1 MKSQHLF
8 QALVRVGGRR
18 SRQDAIARTR
28 SGPLLLLCL
37 TAIKMEEIVFI
48 NNSHIETGIVA
59 SKKQISK
66 LAVVRN
72 RAKRRIRAA
81 LEELDQESVRSEMH
95 KRHIGKMRLLLVVQ
109 REALVLPFEDLK
121 KMLHRGL
128 VKLVSQLPPPQK
140 DINVQ

>member
-1 MKSQHLF
+1 MKSRSLF
-8 QALVRVGGRR
+8 QPLVRVGGRR

-37 TAIKMEEIVFI
+37 TAIKMEEFVFI
-48 NNSHIETGIVA
+48 ENSHIETGIVA

-81 LEELDQESVRSEMH
+81 LEELDQDSVRTEMQ
-95 KRHIGKMRLLLVVQ
+95 KRQIGKMRLLLVCQ
-109 REALVLPFEDLK
+109 REALQLPFEDLK
-121 KMLHRGL
+121 KLLNRGL
-128 VKLVSQLPPPQK
+128 IKLVSQLPLTEK

>member
-1 MKSQHLF
+1 MKSRPLF
-8 QALVRVGGRR
+8 QPLVRVGGRR

-28 SGPLLLLCL
+28 SGPILLLCL
-37 TAIKMEEIVFI
+37 AAISTEEPVFI
-48 NNSHIETGIVA
+48 DNYRIETGIVA

-81 LEELDQESVRSEMH
+81 LEELDQDSVRTEMQ
-95 KRHIGKMRLLLVVQ
+95 KRQIGKMRLLLVCQ
-109 REALVLPFEDLK
+109 REALQLPFEDLK
-121 KMLHRGL
+121 KLLNRGL
-128 VKLVSQLPPPQK
+128 IKLVSQLSLIEK